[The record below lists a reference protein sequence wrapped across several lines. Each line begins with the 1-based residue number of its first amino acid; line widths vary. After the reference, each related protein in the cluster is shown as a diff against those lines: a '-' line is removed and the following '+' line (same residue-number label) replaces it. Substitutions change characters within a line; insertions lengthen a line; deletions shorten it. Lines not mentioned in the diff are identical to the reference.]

1 MDLKIRAENIDL
13 ADALKSYIERRL
25 HFSLSRFG
33 GRLGL
38 ITVRIWDLNGPRG
51 GIDKACRIS
60 AELVPFG
67 TVRVEDVDAD
77 LYTAIDRAA
86 ERLGRSFGRKLERAI
101 ESRRGHESVRTPW
114 RVHLSSG
121 RRPLS
126 RPASFPETVERGR
139 K

>member
-1 MDLKIRAENIDL
+1 MNVRIRTGNLDLE
-13 ADALKSYIERRL
+13 DALKSYIERRL

-33 GRLGL
+33 SRLGL
-38 ITVRIWDLNGPRG
+38 ITVRISDLNGPRG

-67 TVRVEDVDAD
+67 IVRVEDVDAD

-101 ESRRGHESVRTPW
+101 ELRRGRESVRTP
-114 RVHLSSG
+114 
-121 RRPLS
+121 
-126 RPASFPETVERGR
+126 
-139 K
+139 